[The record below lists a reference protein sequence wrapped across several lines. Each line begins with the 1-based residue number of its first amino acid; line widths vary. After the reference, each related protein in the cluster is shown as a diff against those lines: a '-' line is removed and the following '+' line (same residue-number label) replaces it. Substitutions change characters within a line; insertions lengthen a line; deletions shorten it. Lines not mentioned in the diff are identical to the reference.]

1 MTTWEQSYE
10 GQLRRHVG
18 SRKLLMPGARAFIQD
33 GDGRTLFIKRRDNG
47 RWGLPAGGKELDET
61 LYETLER
68 EVKEETGLDVVS
80 ATLIAVYSGSRFSG
94 RNMFGNDYEHLVFQ
108 FRVDEWSGSLV
119 RGDRREHRRRLLPR
133 ARVARALRV
142 LSRGFRGPAELQR
155 KTNLEVSS
163 SGP

>member
-119 RGDRREHRRRLLPR
+119 RETDESTDAGFFHAQELPEPYEYYRE
-133 ARVARALRV
+133 AFAD
-142 LSRGFRGPAELQR
+142 LQ
-155 KTNLEVSS
+155 SF
-163 SGP
+163 SGKPILK